1 MSLQV
6 DKKTGEVYYSP
17 VSKFA
22 RATTPKKGG
31 SMIVQNYGLSYDEK
45 SREMVLKETDKT
57 DLQAYIDS
65 FAEETGVYN
74 ILKRFAKTG
83 DVSLINAKEGFYGD
97 ISKLPTDQLN
107 PQKMLKEASASAK
120 VLSEK
125 LGVKLTAEKLATMS
139 SEELSDLITKAITAK
154 IEASKV
160 EKTEEKEKGGVE

>member
-1 MSLQV
+1 MSPKV
-6 DKKTGEVYYSP
+6 NEETGEIFSH
-17 VSKFA
+17 VSRFA
-22 RATTPKKGG
+22 RPTTPKKGG

-45 SREMVLKETDKT
+45 TREMVLIETDKT

-83 DVSLINAKEGFYGD
+83 DVSLLNAKEGFYGD

-107 PQKMLKEASASAK
+107 PQKMLKEASKSAK

-125 LGVKLTAEKLATMS
+125 LGVQLTAEKLATMS

-160 EKTEEKEKGGVE
+160 KEQSKEKEKEGAE